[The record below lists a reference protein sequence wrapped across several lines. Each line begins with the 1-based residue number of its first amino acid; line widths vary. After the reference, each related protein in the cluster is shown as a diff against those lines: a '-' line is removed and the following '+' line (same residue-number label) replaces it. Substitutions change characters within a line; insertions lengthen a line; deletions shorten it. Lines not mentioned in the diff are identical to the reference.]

1 MPATLQLDGSQVSL
15 ERLVSASSGRVTIML
30 APHVR
35 QRLVE
40 ARRVV
45 DRRSAGSE
53 PVYGLNTGLGGNLD
67 HRIEEP
73 EMADF
78 QAQMLAGR
86 TVGTGEP
93 LPEVVS
99 RTALLAR
106 IIGVA
111 RAGAGLSPAVLDL
124 MLAMAARGLAPVIPS
139 RGSIGAGDLVLGAQM
154 SAVLIGQ
161 GEVWQDGE
169 RLPAGEALRS
179 AGLAPASLA
188 PKDAIALA
196 NHSAITVAL
205 SAHAVDRARRL
216 IDLAMGVAALSGEG
230 YAMNAT
236 IFDQRLHRARPA
248 TGQEDA
254 AAWFRRALAGSALND
269 PGPARTVQDALSFRT
284 LAPVFG
290 AVRAA
295 LLTART
301 EIVIEL
307 NAAADNP
314 LVLLETEEVLST
326 PNFYTLPIAL
336 ALDQLAI
343 VLAHSATAA
352 AQRVVKL
359 MTPHFSGLPKYLSPV
374 GGASAG
380 FVPMQKT
387 VSALLG
393 EIRLKAHPA
402 SIDAMPVSD
411 AVEDVA
417 PHTPLA
423 ARKLDEQLDR
433 LRSLIAIEAIVA
445 AQAVDLRA
453 PRMLGAAGRAM
464 QQAIRSR
471 VMPLREDRA
480 TGSDIDCA
488 LDALEKPA
496 IGELLASF
504 WE

>member
-1 MPATLQLDGSQVSL
+1 M
-15 ERLVSASSGRVTIML
+15 
-30 APHVR
+30 R

-40 ARRVV
+40 ARAVV
-45 DRRSAGSE
+45 DRRAAGSE
-53 PVYGLNTGLGGNLD
+53 PVYGLNTGLGGNLAY
-67 HRIEEP
+67 RIAEP
-73 EMADF
+73 EMAVF

-93 LPEVVS
+93 LPEAVS

-111 RAGAGLSPAVLDL
+111 RAGAGLSPHVLDL
-124 MLAMAARGLAPVIPS
+124 MMAMAAHRLAPVIAS

-154 SAVLIGQ
+154 GAALIGQ
-161 GEVWQDGE
+161 GEIWQEGR
-169 RLPAGEALRS
+169 RLPACEALRS
-179 AGLAPASLA
+179 AGLAPVALA

-196 NHSAITVAL
+196 NHSAITIAI
-205 SAHAVDRARRL
+205 SAHAAERARRL
-216 IDLAMGVAALSGEG
+216 VDLAMGVAVLSGEG
-230 YAMNAT
+230 YAMNTT
-236 IFDQRLHRARPA
+236 IFDERLHKARPA
-248 TGQEDA
+248 ACQEA
-254 AAWFRRALAGSALND
+254 AAKWFRRALAGSVLND
-269 PGPARTVQDALSFRT
+269 PAPARMVQDALSFRT

-290 AVRAA
+290 TVRGALVAVRN
-295 LLTART
+295 
-301 EIVIEL
+301 EIATEL

-314 LVLLETEEVLST
+314 LVLLDTGEVLST

-336 ALDQLAI
+336 GLDQLAI
-343 VLAHSATAA
+343 VLAHAATAG

-359 MTPHFSGLPKYLSPV
+359 MTPQLSGLPKYLSPL
-374 GGASAG
+374 GGVSAG

-423 ARKLDEQLDR
+423 ARKLDEQLDL
-433 LRSLIAIEAIVA
+433 LRSLIAIEAVVA

-453 PRMLGAAGRAM
+453 PQMLGAVGRAL
-464 QQAIRSR
+464 QQAVRSR
-471 VMPLREDRA
+471 IEFLKEDRA
-480 TGSDIDCA
+480 TGPDVERV
-488 LDALEKPA
+488 LDALEKPEIA
-496 IGELLASF
+496 ELLASF